1 MMGMDEDLKVL
12 RDYLAFT
19 VPHVT
24 VLAGALLGV
33 LLILGISVNTALGI
47 FAIFYGFMLFV
58 LGLVIGPH
66 LSRLLW
72 YRLMMAAFAGL
83 MVVGALILLYGE

>member
-1 MMGMDEDLKVL
+1 MGMDEDLKVL

-33 LLILGISVNTALGI
+33 LLILGVSVNTALGI
-47 FAIFYGFMLFV
+47 FAVFYGLMLFV
-58 LGLVIGPH
+58 LGLVIGTH
-66 LSRLLW
+66 LSRLIW

-83 MVVGALILLYGE
+83 MVVGVFILLYGE

>member
-1 MMGMDEDLKVL
+1 MDEDLRVL

-33 LLILGISVNTALGI
+33 LLILGVSVNTALGI
-47 FAIFYGFMLFV
+47 FAVFYGLMLFV
-58 LGLVIGPH
+58 LGLVIGTH
-66 LSRLLW
+66 LSRLIW

-83 MVVGALILLYGE
+83 MVVGVFILLYGE

>member
-1 MMGMDEDLKVL
+1 MGMDEDLRVL

-33 LLILGISVNTALGI
+33 LLILGVSINTALGI
-47 FAIFYGFMLFV
+47 FAVFYGLMLFV
-58 LGLVIGPH
+58 LGLVIGTH
-66 LSRLLW
+66 LSRLIW
-72 YRLMMAAFAGL
+72 YRVMMAAFAGL
-83 MVVGALILLYGE
+83 MVVGVFILLYGE

>member
-1 MMGMDEDLKVL
+1 MGMDEDLRVL

-33 LLILGISVNTALGI
+33 LLILGVSVNTALGI
-47 FAIFYGFMLFV
+47 FAVFYGLMLFV
-58 LGLVIGPH
+58 LGLVIGTH
-66 LSRLLW
+66 LSRLIW

-83 MVVGALILLYGE
+83 MVVGVFILLYGE

>member
-1 MMGMDEDLKVL
+1 MDEDLRVL

-33 LLILGISVNTALGI
+33 LLILGVSVNTALGV
-47 FAIFYGFMLFV
+47 FAIFYGFMLLI

-66 LSRLLW
+66 FSRLLW
-72 YRLMMAAFAGL
+72 YRLMMVAFAGL
-83 MVVGALILLYGE
+83 MVVGIVVLLYGE

>member
-1 MMGMDEDLKVL
+1 MDEDLRVL

-58 LGLVIGPH
+58 LGLVIGSH
-66 LSRLLW
+66 FSRLLW

>member
-1 MMGMDEDLKVL
+1 MDEDLKVL

-33 LLILGISVNTALGI
+33 LLILGVSVNTALGI
-47 FAIFYGFMLFV
+47 FAVFYGLMLFV
-58 LGLVIGPH
+58 LGLVIGTH
-66 LSRLLW
+66 ISRLIW

-83 MVVGALILLYGE
+83 MVVGVFILLYGE

>member
-1 MMGMDEDLKVL
+1 MGMDEDLKVL

-33 LLILGISVNTALGI
+33 LLILGVSVNTALGI
-47 FAIFYGFMLFV
+47 FAVFYGLMLFV
-58 LGLVIGPH
+58 LGLVIGTH
-66 LSRLLW
+66 ISRLIW

-83 MVVGALILLYGE
+83 MVVGVFILLYGE

>member
-1 MMGMDEDLKVL
+1 MDMDEDLKVL
-12 RDYLAFT
+12 RDYLMFT

-33 LLILGISVNTALGI
+33 LLIMGVQVNTALGI
-47 FAIFYGFMLFV
+47 FTVFYGLMLFV

-66 LSRLLW
+66 FSKVLW
-72 YRLMMAAFAGL
+72 YRLMMVFFACL
-83 MVVGALILLYGE
+83 MLLGVALLLYGE